1 MRLAV
6 ILIFIFTA
14 FCATPRPLFAQ
25 SNPCSLRAEQ
35 LPEIRGLKLGMTV
48 AQIKKRYPFFK
59 PPQADQF
66 GYAEFEY
73 DFTLERGRYE
83 SYGSEDK
90 EPLEGIDKNNLAYI
104 GLGFLDNTLTSLAVS
119 YDSSANWNNI
129 GEFQEFMIK
138 SLKLPEA
145 AKWTAIDRFTQQ
157 FDCTDYLIR
166 ATIRPRHGASGIGF
180 FKFGVAE
187 EIKKREAADKER
199 KRREFKP

>member
-1 MRLAV
+1 MKLAA

-14 FCATPRPLFAQ
+14 FCTSPHPAAAQ
-25 SNPCSLRAEQ
+25 SNPCPVRAEQ

-59 PPQADQF
+59 QPQANKF

-83 SYGSEDK
+83 SYGAEDK
-90 EPLEGIDKNNLAYI
+90 EPLEGIDKQNLAFI
-104 GLGFLDNTLTSLAVS
+104 GLGFLDNSLTSVAIS
-119 YDSSANWNNI
+119 YDRSAEWKNI
-129 GEFQEFMIK
+129 GEFQEFMIR
-138 SLKLPEA
+138 SLNLPEA
-145 AKWTAIDRFTQQ
+145 AKWTAVDRFTQQ
-157 FDCTDYLIR
+157 YECDEYVIR
-166 ATIRPRHGASGIGF
+166 ATLRPRHGASGIGF
-180 FKFGVAE
+180 FKLGVAE